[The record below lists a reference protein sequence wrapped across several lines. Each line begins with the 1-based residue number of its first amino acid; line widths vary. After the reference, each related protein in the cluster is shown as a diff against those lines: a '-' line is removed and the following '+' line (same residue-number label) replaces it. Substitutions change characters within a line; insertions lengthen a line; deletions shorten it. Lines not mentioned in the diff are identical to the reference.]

1 MLRIISSNKN
11 FSYII
16 NKHPVTNSFERS
28 VRKGKVYGSF
38 SGDNTYSLWFED
50 HTNETSFGRDKNDF
64 NFLDVTRFA
73 HPAMLQAIM
82 WEAFRTLVN
91 KPDERDFDANHEA
104 IFLLKADNY
113 SVVEKLCKAFSLALV
128 RHEEASSKAV
138 HSLSIAAIG
147 MPLRRLVSILSL
159 IFFIVALKD
168 SEHDAGFN
176 EDLVQ
181 KYSKMISELDA
192 PYLARHIFKTSAL
205 WSHDVYKRH
214 GESVN
219 TPIIKMTYGNSQ
231 QQRQV
236 FIKKHIK
243 LPSEFPLVDIGAGEL
258 FHAKAFAGHFPIV
271 RAYEKNEQLIDRAL
285 HKAKLKGIENIE
297 PMGEYTGQDL
307 NGCQVLMI
315 EMIEHLQ
322 LEEAVI
328 MLQNVASSGFTQL
341 ILTCPNFNFNRYF
354 MIEGFR
360 HPDHKW
366 EPTSAQLAGIMSSV
380 FTSDNFKV
388 SYYQV
393 GDIVAGQS
401 MALGFVVEAI

>member
-1 MLRIISSNKN
+1 MLKIISSNKD

-16 NKHPVTNSFERS
+16 NKNPETNSFERS

-38 SGDNTYSLWFED
+38 SGGNTYSLWFED
-50 HTNETSFGRDKNDF
+50 HPNETSFGRDKNDF

-91 KPDERDFDANHEA
+91 KPDERDVDATHLA

-113 SVVEKLCKAFSLALV
+113 SVVERLCKAFSLV
-128 RHEEASSKAV
+128 IERHDEQSSKAV

-147 MPLRRLVSILSL
+147 IPLRRLVSILSL

-181 KYSKMISELDA
+181 KYSKMVVDLDA
-192 PYLARHIFKTSAL
+192 PYLVRHVFKTSVL
-205 WSHDVYKRH
+205 WSYDVYKKH
-214 GESVN
+214 GESIN
-219 TPIIKMTYGNSQ
+219 TPIIKMSYGNSQ
-231 QQRQV
+231 QQRQA
-236 FIKKHIK
+236 FIKQHIK
-243 LPSEFPLVDIGAGEL
+243 VPSEYPLVDIGAGEL
-258 FHAKAFAGHFPIV
+258 FHAKAFANQFPTV
-271 RAYEKNEQLIDRAL
+271 KAYEKNDELINKAL
-285 HKAKLKGIENIE
+285 HKAELRGITNIE
-297 PMGEYTGQDL
+297 AMGEYTGQDL
-307 NGCQVLMI
+307 NSCQVLMI

-322 LEEAVI
+322 LEEAI
-328 MLQNVASSGFTQL
+328 AMLKKVATSGFTQL
-341 ILTCPNFNFNRYF
+341 ILTCPNFMFNQYF
-354 MIEGFR
+354 TIKGFR

-366 EPTSAQLAGIMSSV
+366 EPTSTQLAGIMNSI
-380 FTSDNFKV
+380 FTPDKFKV

-401 MALGFVVEAI
+401 MTLGFVVEAI